1 MTPDTIPQSV
11 LFPDLFD
18 KPLVATFNQEH
29 ASSDGG
35 AVLLKAAERV
45 YGLVKAFAR
54 CLADKRAPGKIRHT
68 LADLIGQRVFGIA
81 CGHPDGNDADHLADD
96 PIHKLLLGRDPVS
109 GAPLASQPTI
119 SRFENG
125 ARRTVLYRM
134 GRELAACVIERHRRR
149 LQGRARRI
157 TIDLD
162 PTDDLT
168 HGAQQLTF
176 FNGHYGGWCYLPL
189 LGFLSFD
196 REAEQYLCAAVLR
209 PGKAVA
215 ADGTLGLL
223 CRLLPLLRAAFP
235 RARFLVRLD
244 GGFATPEIFDFL
256 DAEPRLDYVVAMAK
270 NAVLQRHAESAM
282 QVARAQSE
290 VGGETA
296 HVYTDTRYAART
308 WDHERRVVIKAEV
321 VRLGDRE
328 PRDNPRFVVTNLR
341 QTPRFIYEKVYCAR
355 GDIENR
361 IKELLDGLQI
371 DRTSCCLFSA
381 NQLRVF
387 LTAAA
392 YVLMQELR
400 LRAARTACART
411 QVTWLR
417 DRLLKLGVHVVRS
430 VRRVVLHLPRSTPHL
445 EAWRHIA
452 LALGA
457 RRIAHLSRRAHLLPG
472 RHRPLRRRGCRCPT
486 LASVIPPRSAAQPRL
501 RLQAA
506 MSETHSCA
514 DHALSVVE
522 SGPSRIMQASPAPAP
537 FTDRPAHLG
546 TAPRRGGTGACAS
559 PAEEA
564 PAHAVRQQIDH
575 AARHVDRRHSAR
587 PGRRRGQQDNDD
599 AEVAPDHPVVELVVR
614 ERPRDRR
621 REQPQASAHARR
633 RRKAK
638 SSRTTG
644 FSFIVVPP
652 TRTSAAH
659 PCDDIGTTGQVPRES
674 DVSPRRTTAAP
685 PRTRS
690 LERVGIESR
699 TCESRC
705 PRSPTPESPATVAS
719 PRRSELARRTRG
731 SRRGCRRRSGS
742 APR

>member
-81 CGHPDGNDADHLADD
+81 CGHPDGNDADHLAND

-134 GRELAACVIERHRRR
+134 GRALAASVIERHRRR
-149 LQGRARRI
+149 LNGRARRI

-176 FNGHYGGWCYLPL
+176 FNGHYGGWCYLPM

-223 CRLLPLLRAAFP
+223 SRLLPLLRAAFP

-290 VGGETA
+290 VRGETA
-296 HVYTDTRYAART
+296 HVYTDTRYAAGT

-328 PRDNPRFVVTNLR
+328 PRDNPRFVLTNLR
-341 QTPRFIYEKVYCAR
+341 QTPRGSSMRRSTVLA
-355 GDIENR
+355 GTSR
-361 IKELLDGLQI
+361 IGSRNCSMGCSI
-371 DRTSCCLFSA
+371 DRTSCWPDSRRRTSCAASA
-381 NQLRVF
+381 DR
-387 LTAAA
+387 
-392 YVLMQELR
+392 R
-400 LRAARTACART
+400 GLRAHAGTAIAGGAYCVCPQPGDVAAG
-411 QVTWLR
+411 
-417 DRLLKLGVHVVRS
+417 RLLKLGVHVVRS

-457 RRIAHLSRRAHLLPG
+457 RAG
-472 RHRPLRRRGCRCPT
+472 
-486 LASVIPPRSAAQPRL
+486 QP
-501 RLQAA
+501 
-506 MSETHSCA
+506 ET
-514 DHALSVVE
+514 V
-522 SGPSRIMQASPAPAP
+522 
-537 FTDRPAHLG
+537 
-546 TAPRRGGTGACAS
+546 APR
-559 PAEEA
+559 
-564 PAHAVRQQIDH
+564 
-575 AARHVDRRHSAR
+575 
-587 PGRRRGQQDNDD
+587 
-599 AEVAPDHPVVELVVR
+599 
-614 ERPRDRR
+614 
-621 REQPQASAHARR
+621 
-633 RRKAK
+633 
-638 SSRTTG
+638 
-644 FSFIVVPP
+644 PP
-652 TRTSAAH
+652 S
-659 PCDDIGTTGQVPRES
+659 I
-674 DVSPRRTTAAP
+674 
-685 PRTRS
+685 
-690 LERVGIESR
+690 LN
-699 TCESRC
+699 
-705 PRSPTPESPATVAS
+705 
-719 PRRSELARRTRG
+719 
-731 SRRGCRRRSGS
+731 
-742 APR
+742 